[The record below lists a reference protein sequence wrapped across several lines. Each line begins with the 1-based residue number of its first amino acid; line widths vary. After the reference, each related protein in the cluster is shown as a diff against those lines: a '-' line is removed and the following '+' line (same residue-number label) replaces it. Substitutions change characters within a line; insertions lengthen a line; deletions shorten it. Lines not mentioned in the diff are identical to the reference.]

1 MTVLLSLEEKKQMTL
16 ARAHNRDTIPYSS
29 FAPPANGNK
38 RSKTNA
44 KKSRFRPNRNLMGT
58 IYRSSVI
65 LRSFSVV
72 GVVSNWAKRDANGF
86 SRFSYS
92 PHIV

>member
-1 MTVLLSLEEKKQMTL
+1 M
-16 ARAHNRDTIPYSS
+16 A
-29 FAPPANGNK
+29 
-38 RSKTNA
+38 
-44 KKSRFRPNRNLMGT
+44 T

-72 GVVSNWAKRDANGF
+72 SNSAKRDENGF

-92 PHIV
+92 PRIVWFYDSMNKNNNSEHAQNRDTFPFNVQGNEDAGYEGVQYEALSIY